1 MTILLFD
8 SCSDFYKCDKFI
20 CLSHFSKAELD
31 MLIQSL
37 KDVQKGNVI
46 VLSEQAYICYK
57 EVRLELRLSNKDYGI
72 SQENEMSFVCNLSA
86 SAYKNAI
93 NLIEQ
98 LLINEMNGF
107 QWLYDIDIPVEFLV
121 SKDAKW

>member
-1 MTILLFD
+1 
-8 SCSDFYKCDKFI
+8 
-20 CLSHFSKAELD
+20 
-31 MLIQSL
+31 
-37 KDVQKGNVI
+37 
-46 VLSEQAYICYK
+46 
-57 EVRLELRLSNKDYGI
+57 
-72 SQENEMSFVCNLSA
+72 MSFVCNLSA

-107 QWLYDIDIPVEFLV
+107 LWLYDIDIPVEFLL

>member
-1 MTILLFD
+1 
-8 SCSDFYKCDKFI
+8 
-20 CLSHFSKAELD
+20 

-46 VLSEQAYICYK
+46 VLSEQTYICYK

-72 SQENEMSFVCNLSA
+72 SQKNEMSFVYNLSA

-107 QWLYDIDIPVEFLV
+107 LWLYDIDIPVEFLL

>member
-1 MTILLFD
+1 
-8 SCSDFYKCDKFI
+8 
-20 CLSHFSKAELD
+20 

-72 SQENEMSFVCNLSA
+72 SQENEMSL
-86 SAYKNAI
+86 YAI
-93 NLIEQ
+93 CQHQLIRTQ
-98 LLINEMNGF
+98 LI
-107 QWLYDIDIPVEFLV
+107 
-121 SKDAKW
+121 

>member
-1 MTILLFD
+1 MNILLFD
-8 SCSDFYKCDKFI
+8 SYSDLYKCDKII
-20 CLSHFSKAELD
+20 CLSHFSKAELL

-46 VLSEQAYICYK
+46 VLPEQAYMCYK
-57 EVRLELRLSNKDYGI
+57 EVKLELRLSNRDYGI
-72 SQENEMSFVCNLSA
+72 SQENEMSFVCNLSV

-93 NLIEQ
+93 NLIDQ
-98 LLINEMNGF
+98 LLTNEMNGF
-107 QWLYDIDIPVEFLV
+107 QWLYDIDIPIELLL

>member
-1 MTILLFD
+1 
-8 SCSDFYKCDKFI
+8 
-20 CLSHFSKAELD
+20 

-46 VLSEQAYICYK
+46 VLSEQTYICYK

-72 SQENEMSFVCNLSA
+72 SQENEMSFVCNLST

-98 LLINEMNGF
+98 LLRNEMNGF

>member
-1 MTILLFD
+1 MNILLFD
-8 SCSDFYKCDKFI
+8 SCSDFYKCDKII
-20 CLSHFSKAELD
+20 CLSHFSKAELH

-107 QWLYDIDIPVEFLV
+107 QWLYNIDIPVEFLV

>member
-1 MTILLFD
+1 
-8 SCSDFYKCDKFI
+8 
-20 CLSHFSKAELD
+20 

-46 VLSEQAYICYK
+46 VLSEQTYICYK

-72 SQENEMSFVCNLSA
+72 SRENEMSFVCNLST

-98 LLINEMNGF
+98 LLRNEMNGF